1 VGKSTFF
8 NYLVGKRI
16 SIVEDT
22 PGVTRDRIYAEVEWR
37 NKKFT
42 LIDTGGIEPYSEDKI
57 MQQMKRQAEI
67 AIETADIIIFMVDV
81 KDGVTASDKEVATL
95 LRKTK
100 KPVIVAVNKVDKI
113 GELPADFYE
122 FTTLVLVN

>member
-1 VGKSTFF
+1 MEKQKV
-8 NYLVGKRI
+8 YI
-16 SIVEDT
+16 
-22 PGVTRDRIYAEVEWR
+22 DRY
-37 NKKFT
+37 
-42 LIDTGGIEPYSEDKI
+42 GGIEPYSEDKI

-100 KPVIVAVNKVDKI
+100 S
-113 GELPADFYE
+113 L
-122 FTTLVLVN
+122 L